1 MKKKI
6 IFIFGVSGQD
16 GTYLANLLINKKFKI
31 FGFTRSLKKNN
42 LKNLKKLS
50 ILKKINLFQY
60 SEKKTDFIEK
70 CILKYKPSQIY
81 YLSGL
86 SSVSKSFSEPLDT
99 YKSNIIVLFN
109 ILEICRKNKLKIK
122 IYNSASTDC
131 FGNQKKICNENTSFQ
146 PLSPYAKSKSY
157 AFWLVKYYR
166 ETFKVSCV
174 NGILSNHESVLRNK
188 NFVSKKII
196 DYVNKFNIKKKLIMG
211 NTNIY
216 RDWGWAPDYVEAI
229 YKINTSLKRSDYI
242 VATGRSISLNYFI
255 KKAFYIK
262 NIDKNFYIKNNNK
275 YLRNKEIN
283 KVYCDTRK
291 IKRDLGWKPKHSIDQ
306 VIKKLINK
314 DLL

>member
-86 SSVSKSFSEPLDT
+86 SSVSKSFLEPLDS

>member
-1 MKKKI
+1 
-6 IFIFGVSGQD
+6 
-16 GTYLANLLINKKFKI
+16 
-31 FGFTRSLKKNN
+31 
-42 LKNLKKLS
+42 
-50 ILKKINLFQY
+50 
-60 SEKKTDFIEK
+60 
-70 CILKYKPSQIY
+70 
-81 YLSGL
+81 
-86 SSVSKSFSEPLDT
+86 
-99 YKSNIIVLFN
+99 
-109 ILEICRKNKLKIK
+109 
-122 IYNSASTDC
+122 
-131 FGNQKKICNENTSFQ
+131 
-146 PLSPYAKSKSY
+146 
-157 AFWLVKYYR
+157 
-166 ETFKVSCV
+166 
-174 NGILSNHESVLRNK
+174 
-188 NFVSKKII
+188 
-196 DYVNKFNIKKKLIMG
+196 MG